1 VLITHDFYH
10 RFTEYS
16 LVTLDMKIQK
26 EITKT
31 WIFILFVLLLA
42 GCKIETKESYDHT
55 VDFSK
60 YKTFC
65 WMTGCEFKFNGP
77 EYLND
82 SLLRESLKSSLIKE
96 LESKGLKEDPN
107 NPDLLVGFTIT
118 VKDEQAIIYHR
129 AEDSPVYYQPLETDR
144 EVINYLK
151 GTVIIGMAD
160 KKESR
165 IVWQSLASSYMELN
179 PDFSEK
185 NIRKGIKLVLKNF
198 PPKLEGK

>member
-1 VLITHDFYH
+1 
-10 RFTEYS
+10 
-16 LVTLDMKIQK
+16 MKIQK
-26 EITKT
+26 EIAKAALFLTIVS
-31 WIFILFVLLLA
+31 WIT
-42 GCKIETKESYDHT
+42 GCQVEVRESYDHAAN
-55 VDFSK
+55 FAN

-82 SLLRESLKSSLIKE
+82 SLLRENIKTSLIRE
-96 LESKGLKEDPN
+96 LEAKGLKEDFN

-151 GTVIIGMAD
+151 GTLIIVMAD
-160 KKESR
+160 RAKSQ
-165 IVWQSLASSYMELN
+165 IVWQSNAISYMELN

-185 NIRKGIKLVLKNF
+185 NIRKGIKRVLKNF
-198 PPKLEGK
+198 PPQPGDNTEH

>member
-1 VLITHDFYH
+1 MQNSQDSCH

-16 LVTLDMKIQK
+16 LVRLNMKIQK
-26 EITKT
+26 EVAKAG
-31 WIFILFVLLLA
+31 IFILFVLLIA
-42 GCKIETKESYDHT
+42 GCKTEIKETYDHT
-55 VDFSK
+55 VDFKK

-82 SLLRESLKSSLIKE
+82 SLLLENLKTSLIQE
-96 LESKGLKEDPN
+96 LESKGLKEDSN
-107 NPDLLVGFTIT
+107 NPDLLVGFTIA

-129 AEDSPVYYQPLETDR
+129 AEDSPVYYQPIETDR

-160 KKESR
+160 NKESR
-165 IVWQSLASSYMELN
+165 MVWQSQAISYMELN

-185 NIRKGIKLVLKNF
+185 NIRKGIKLVLRNF
-198 PPKLEGK
+198 PPKAEIK

>member
-1 VLITHDFYH
+1 
-10 RFTEYS
+10 
-16 LVTLDMKIQK
+16 MKTQK
-26 EITKT
+26 EITKAGV
-31 WIFILFVLLLA
+31 FILFVLLLA
-42 GCKIETKESYDHT
+42 GCKMETKESYDHA

-82 SLLRESLKSSLIKE
+82 SLLRESLKTSLIKE
-96 LESKGLKEDPN
+96 LKSKGLREDSN

-129 AEDSPVYYQPLETDR
+129 AEDSPVYYQPLSTDR

-165 IVWQSLASSYMELN
+165 MVWQSLATSYMELN

-185 NIRKGIKLVLKNF
+185 NIRKGIKMVLKNF
-198 PPKLEGK
+198 PPKPEGK